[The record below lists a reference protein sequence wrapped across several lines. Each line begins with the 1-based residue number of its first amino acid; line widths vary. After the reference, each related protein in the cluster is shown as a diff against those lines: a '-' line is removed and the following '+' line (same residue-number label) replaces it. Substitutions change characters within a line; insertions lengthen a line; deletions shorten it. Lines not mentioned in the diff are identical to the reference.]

1 MSASS
6 RPFPRI
12 RPTAHSNSKPL
23 LVYFYSARSGP
34 SRRVEGYLAQ
44 VLQRRA
50 NHDAFRLYRLDVDE
64 QPAVARRFA
73 IKMLP
78 TLVVID
84 NKLLQVR
91 LEAPKGCAEI
101 QAALA
106 RWLA

>member
-6 RPFPRI
+6 IRFPRN
-12 RPTAHSNSKPL
+12 RSKARSGPKPQ

-50 NHDAFRLYRLDVDE
+50 NHDAFLLHRVDVDE
-64 QPAVARRFA
+64 QPAIASRFG
-73 IKMLP
+73 IRTLP

-84 NKLLQVR
+84 NKHVEAR
-91 LEAPKGCAEI
+91 LEAPSSCGEI

-106 RWLA
+106 RWLE

>member
-6 RPFPRI
+6 IPFPRN
-12 RPTAHSNSKPL
+12 RSKPRNGSTPQ

-50 NHDAFRLYRLDVDE
+50 NDDALRLHRVDVDE
-64 QPAVARRFA
+64 QPALARRFG
-73 IKMLP
+73 IRTLP

-84 NKLLQVR
+84 NKHLEAR
-91 LEAPKGCAEI
+91 LEAPSGCGEI

-106 RWLA
+106 RWLV